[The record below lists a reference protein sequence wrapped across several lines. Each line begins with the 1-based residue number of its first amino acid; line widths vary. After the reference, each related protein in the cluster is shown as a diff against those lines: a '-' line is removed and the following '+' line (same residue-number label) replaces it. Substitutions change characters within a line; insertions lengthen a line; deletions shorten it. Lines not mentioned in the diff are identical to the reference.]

1 MVAEAAPSS
10 SSAIW
15 SRRRDEITFDRLHKF
30 WGALSPRARHEL
42 LRLDKQTLIEHARKN
57 LYCSRCNG
65 LLLESFTQIVI
76 YGKSLHQEGSCE
88 PRIQEVEAEEVQDPS
103 VHPWGGLSTTKD
115 GILTLLDCFINAKSL
130 HVIQNVFDNARARER
145 EREMLYPDACGGGGR
160 GWISPVIPNYG
171 RGHGTRDTCA
181 LHTARLSCDTLV
193 DFWSALGEETR
204 STLLRMKEEDF
215 IERLMHRFDSKR
227 FCRDCRRNVIREFKE
242 LKELKRMRKELR
254 CTSWFCVADT
264 AFKCE
269 VFEDAVLVDWHQSL
283 SEQDGNYHH
292 FEWAIGTD
300 EGKSDILKFE
310 NVGLSEQAHRKG
322 LDLDQFED
330 YFVTL
335 RVYKSDGRC
344 TDFCVKAHALKGQ
357 SCVHRRLIVGDGFV
371 TITKGESI
379 RSFFEHAEEAEEEDQ
394 EDDAMDRD
402 SNDPDADV
410 THPQKHAKSPEL
422 AREFLLDAAAVIFK
436 EQVEKAFRE
445 GTARQN
451 AHSVFVSLALK
462 LLEERVHVACKE
474 IITLEKQTKLL
485 EEEEKEKRE
494 EEERR
499 ERRRTKEREK
509 KNRRKERLKGKDRDK
524 EQSVQSKV
532 SDDTSLSS
540 LSNQATPSKQSQD
553 IPDLRYS
560 DSEEEDN
567 VALREQSSPDSSAD
581 QSSSRDSDE
590 RSNEH
595 ECNTTADCDGSFS
608 CEESIS
614 SRRNLRY
621 RRDFP
626 QEQDASY
633 WYEDCQDD
641 SGDIQQHSRERTRNN
656 TRGYSTAFSANNRT
670 RDRYN
675 PCSCGHQE
683 EYRYFPNTARP
694 SRDMKMTRKTV
705 EKPRLQYRRCY
716 PLDSFIV
723 PKGGRVGGT
732 PTKNVGPKQVWEPM
746 DARKKASLG
755 NGNNTA
761 GIADDADRS
770 DKVECSKDISE
781 CEKLEKVCEP
791 LADVCSERSDEV
803 ACKSDTDQPCREGEK
818 SQSGCNDGPHV
829 VDKPDSCLTKNT
841 GRTANLTSSDS
852 SSCLSE
858 GDRDSSMSSM
868 TSLSAQN
875 AESSSND
882 SEESSDRNNSSP
894 GDPPAKSAS
903 RSLLEMCAGNGFREY
918 QPKGFHPPDGNQFG
932 FRVAPFQDQMLPHQ
946 KVRAPPYSTP
956 FMGFHNHPL
965 PVPTNGYLSYP
976 QPGHFYPGP
985 VAPVGYGVTGN
996 QCVDFPMQ
1004 YSNNIHPYSGPE
1016 FGFLPSVPVHKT
1028 PVSFHAVP
1036 VPPLPPLCRSGVP
1049 VVMNPERQQ
1058 SHPLLPKLNQAVPVA
1073 ENGCAEDNT
1082 AKQKQKDDDSTP
1094 FSLFQ
1099 FNLPIAPPA
1108 PAASKEEQCGGA
1120 LAPPRPPPPP
1130 IARAQPCSRE
1140 ETNIKEYNLF
1150 SGCNNGVR
1158 FQLN

>member
-1 MVAEAAPSS
+1 MVAEAPP

-15 SRRRDEITFDRLHKF
+15 SRRRDDITFDRLHKF
-30 WGALSPRARHEL
+30 WSALSPHARNAL

-65 LLLESFTQIVI
+65 LLLESFTQIVM
-76 YGKSLHQEGSCE
+76 YGKSLHQEGSGE
-88 PRIQEVEAEEVQDPS
+88 PRIQEVEADEIQDPS

-115 GILTLLDCFINAKSL
+115 GILTLLDCFINAKSI

-193 DFWSALGEETR
+193 DFWSALSEETR
-204 STLLRMKEEDF
+204 SSLLRMKEEDF

-242 LKELKRMRKELR
+242 LKELKRMRKEPR

-269 VFEDAVLVDWHQSL
+269 VFEDAVVVDWQQSL
-283 SEQDGNYHH
+283 LEQDGSYHH
-292 FEWAIGTD
+292 FEWAVGTD
-300 EGKSDILKFE
+300 EGKSDILDFE
-310 NVGLSEQAHRKG
+310 DVGMNGQVHRNG
-322 LDLDQFED
+322 IDLDQFED

-335 RVYKSDGRC
+335 RAWRLDGRC
-344 TDFCVKAHALKGQ
+344 TEFCVKAHALKGQ

-379 RSFFEHAEEAEEEDQ
+379 RSFFEHAEEAEEED
-394 EDDAMDRD
+394 EEDAMDRD
-402 SNDPDADV
+402 GNDPDGDAA
-410 THPQKHAKSPEL
+410 HPQKHAKSPEL

-485 EEEEKEKRE
+485 EEEEREKRE

-499 ERRRTKEREK
+499 ERRRAKEREK
-509 KNRRKERLKGKDRDK
+509 KHRRKERLKGKDRDK
-524 EQSVQSKV
+524 EKTLVQSKV
-532 SDDTSLSS
+532 SDDISLSS
-540 LSNQATPSKQSQD
+540 LSNSTVETNNQSQD
-553 IPDLRYS
+553 VLDS
-560 DSEEEDN
+560 SEEEYN
-567 VALREQSSPDSSAD
+567 AVVREHYSPDTSVD
-581 QSSSRDSDE
+581 QSSSKETDE
-590 RSNEH
+590 QSNEH
-595 ECNTTADCDGSFS
+595 ECNATSEFVPTDCNGSLL
-608 CEESIS
+608 CEESKS
-614 SRRNLRY
+614 SRF

-626 QEQDASY
+626 QEQDPSC
-633 WYEDCQDD
+633 WNEDCRYDTGD
-641 SGDIQQHSRERTRNN
+641 TGDIQRQSRERTMNPA
-656 TRGYSTAFSANNRT
+656 RGYNTVFSANNRA

-675 PCSCGHQE
+675 PCSCGNQE
-683 EYRYFPNTARP
+683 DYRYFSTTARP
-694 SRDMKMTRKTV
+694 SREMKMARKTVV

-723 PKGGRVGGT
+723 SKGGRVGGN
-732 PTKNVGPKQVWEPM
+732 KNAGPKKVWEPM
-746 DARKKASLG
+746 DSRKKASLG
-755 NGNNTA
+755 NANNA
-761 GIADDADRS
+761 AVSADDADRS
-770 DKVECSKDISE
+770 SEVECSKDVNE
-781 CEKLEKVCEP
+781 CQNLETGCEP
-791 LADVCSERSDEV
+791 LAEVCSKGSEE
-803 ACKSDTDQPCREGEK
+803 ACKSDTDQPCKESEK
-818 SQSGCNDGPHV
+818 NQAACNSGPHV
-829 VDKPDSCLTKNT
+829 VDNPDCCLTKDA
-841 GRTANLTSSDS
+841 GRTANLTSSGS

-875 AESSSND
+875 AESSSTSD
-882 SEESSDRNNSSP
+882 SEESSERNNSSP
-894 GDPPAKSAS
+894 GDPATKSAS

-918 QPKGFHPPDGNQFG
+918 QPKSIHPPDGNQFG
-932 FRVAPFQDQMLPHQ
+932 FSVAPFQDQLLHHQ
-946 KVRAPPYSTP
+946 KVHAPPYSPT

-965 PVPTNGYLSYP
+965 PVPTNGYIPYP
-976 QPGHFYPGP
+976 QPGHFYPSP
-985 VAPVGYGVTGN
+985 VAPVGYGVAGN
-996 QCVDFPMQ
+996 QCVDFPMH

-1016 FGFLPSVPVHKT
+1016 FGFMPSQPIHKAQ
-1028 PVSFHAVP
+1028 VNFHAVP
-1036 VPPLPPLCRSGVP
+1036 PAPLCRNGAP
-1049 VVMNPERQQ
+1049 VVITPDMQQ
-1058 SHPLLPKLNQAVPVA
+1058 SHALPPKLNQAVPQ
-1073 ENGCAEDNT
+1073 NGCAEDST
-1082 AKQKQKDDDSTP
+1082 KQKDDDCTP

-1108 PAASKEEQCGGA
+1108 LATSKEEQSGGA
-1120 LAPPRPPPPP
+1120 LASRPPPVAP
-1130 IARAQPCSRE
+1130 AQSCSRE

-1150 SGCNNGVR
+1150 SGCNGVV
-1158 FQLN
+1158 FPFE

>member
-1 MVAEAAPSS
+1 M
-10 SSAIW
+10 
-15 SRRRDEITFDRLHKF
+15 
-30 WGALSPRARHEL
+30 
-42 LRLDKQTLIEHARKN
+42 
-57 LYCSRCNG
+57 
-65 LLLESFTQIVI
+65 
-76 YGKSLHQEGSCE
+76 YGKALHQEGPCE
-88 PRIQEVEAEEVQDPS
+88 PRIQEVEAEEVEDPS

-115 GILTLLDCFINAKSL
+115 GILTLLDCFISAKSL

-160 GWISPVIPNYG
+160 GWISPVMPNYG

-204 STLLRMKEEDF
+204 SSLLRMKEEDF

-242 LKELKRMRKELR
+242 LKELKRMRREPR

-269 VFEDAVLVDWHQSL
+269 VFEDAVLVDWQQSL
-283 SEQDGNYHH
+283 LEQDGIYHH

-300 EGKSDILKFE
+300 EGKSDIMNFE
-310 NVGLSEQAHRKG
+310 NVGMNGQVHRKG
-322 LDLDQFED
+322 IDLYQFED

-335 RVYKSDGRC
+335 RAWRLDGRC
-344 TDFCVKAHALKGQ
+344 TELCVKAHALKGQ

-379 RSFFEHAEEAEEEDQ
+379 RSFFEYAEEAEEED

-402 SNDPDADV
+402 SNDPDGDV
-410 THPQKHAKSPEL
+410 AHPQKHAKSPEL

-485 EEEEKEKRE
+485 EEEEREKRE

-524 EQSVQSKV
+524 EKTLVPSKK
-532 SDDTSLSS
+532 SDDIPPLSLKDQAAQN
-540 LSNQATPSKQSQD
+540 SNESQD
-553 IPDLRYS
+553 ILDSRYS

-567 VALREQSSPDSSAD
+567 VLVREQYSPDSSAD

-595 ECNTTADCDGSFS
+595 ECNTTTEFVRTDCDSPFLCEGSK
-608 CEESIS
+608 S
-614 SRRNLRY
+614 SRRNLRF

-633 WYEDCQDD
+633 WHEDCHDD
-641 SGDIQQHSRERTRNN
+641 SGDIQWQSRERIRNN
-656 TRGYSTAFSANNRT
+656 TRVYSTVFNANNRT

-675 PCSCGHQE
+675 NPCSCGHQDD
-683 EYRYFPNTARP
+683 YRYFSTAARP
-694 SRDMKMTRKTV
+694 SREIKMSRKTV
-705 EKPRLQYRRCY
+705 AEKPRLQYRRCY
-716 PLDSFIV
+716 PVDSFAASN
-723 PKGGRVGGT
+723 GGRIGGI
-732 PTKNVGPKQVWEPM
+732 PNKNTGPKQVWEPM

-755 NGNNTA
+755 ALNNAA
-761 GIADDADRS
+761 GVTDDADRS
-770 DKVECSKDISE
+770 DQVECSKDISE
-781 CEKLEKVCEP
+781 CEKPEKVREP
-791 LADVCSERSDEV
+791 LAEVCSERSEE
-803 ACKSDTDQPCREGEK
+803 ACKSDTNQPCEGDRN
-818 SQSGCNDGPHV
+818 QSGCNDETHV
-829 VDKPDSCLTKNT
+829 MDKPDCCLTKDT
-841 GRTANLTSSDS
+841 ARAANLTSSGS

-858 GDRDSSMSSM
+858 GDRDSSMSSL

-875 AESSSND
+875 AESSSSTSD

-894 GDPPAKSAS
+894 GDPPAKNAS

-918 QPKGFHPPDGNQFG
+918 QPKGLHPPDSNHFA
-932 FRVAPFQDQMLPHQ
+932 FRVPPFQDQLVQQ
-946 KVRAPPYSTP
+946 KVHAPPYSSP
-956 FMGFHNHPL
+956 FLGFHNHPL
-965 PVPTNGYLSYP
+965 PVPTNGYLQYP
-976 QPGHFYPGP
+976 PAGHFYPGP
-985 VAPVGYGVTGN
+985 VAPVGYGVSGN
-996 QCVDFPMQ
+996 QCVDFPVP
-1004 YSNNIHPYSGPE
+1004 YNNNIHPYSGPE
-1016 FGFLPSVPVHKT
+1016 FGFLPSPPVHKA

-1036 VPPLPPLCRSGVP
+1036 MPPPTPLCRTGVP
-1049 VVMNPERQQ
+1049 VVMNQERQQ
-1058 SHPLLPKLNQAVPVA
+1058 NPVLTKSNEAVLVP
-1073 ENGCAEDNT
+1073 ENACAEDNAT
-1082 AKQKQKDDDSTP
+1082 KQKQKDNDSTP

-1099 FNLPIAPPA
+1099 FHLPIAPPA
-1108 PAASKEEQCGGA
+1108 PATSKEEQGRGA
-1120 LAPPRPPPPP
+1120 LASSKQVI
-1130 IARAQPCSRE
+1130 IAQSQPCSRE
-1140 ETNIKEYNLF
+1140 ETNIKEYNIF
-1150 SGCNNGVR
+1150 SGCNGVM
-1158 FQLN
+1158 FQFN

>member
-310 NVGLSEQAHRKG
+310 NVGLSEQVHRKG

-379 RSFFEHAEEAEEEDQ
+379 RSFFEHAEEAEEED

-524 EQSVQSKV
+524 EQTVQSKV

-1036 VPPLPPLCRSGVP
+1036 VPPPPPLCRSGVP

>member
-1 MVAEAAPSS
+1 MVAEAAP

-30 WGALSPRARHEL
+30 WSALSPRQRNEL

-65 LLLESFTQIVI
+65 LLLESFAQIVM
-76 YGKSLHQEGSCE
+76 YGKSLHQECLGDQ
-88 PRIQEVEAEEVQDPS
+88 RIQEVEAEEVQDPS
-103 VHPWGGLSTTKD
+103 VHPWGGLSTTKE
-115 GILTLLDCFINAKSL
+115 GILTVLDCFINAKSL
-130 HVIQNVFDNARARER
+130 HVLQNVFDNARARER

-204 STLLRMKEEDF
+204 SSLLRMKEEDF

-242 LKELKRMRKELR
+242 LKELKRMRKEPR

-264 AFKCE
+264 DFMCE
-269 VFEDAVLVDWHQSL
+269 VFEDAVRVDWHQSL
-283 SEQDGNYHH
+283 SEENGSYHH

-300 EGKSDILKFE
+300 EGKSDILDFE
-310 NVGLSEQAHRKG
+310 NVGLKGQVHREG

-335 RVYKSDGRC
+335 RAWRLDGRC
-344 TDFCVKAHALKGQ
+344 TELCVKAHALKGQ

-379 RSFFEHAEEAEEEDQ
+379 RSFFEYAEEAEEED

-402 SNDPDADV
+402 GNDPDSDAA
-410 THPQKHAKSPEL
+410 HPQKHAKSPEL

-451 AHSVFVSLALK
+451 AHSIFVSLALK

-474 IITLEKQTKLL
+474 IITLEKQIKLL

-509 KNRRKERLKGKDRDK
+509 KHRRKERLKGKDKAK
-524 EQSVQSKV
+524 EKTVVQSKS
-532 SDDTSLSS
+532 SDDIPPSS
-540 LSNQATPSKQSQD
+540 LSKLAASTNNQSQD
-553 IPDLRYS
+553 FEDSRYS
-560 DSEEEDN
+560 SSEDEDKGLVVDN
-567 VALREQSSPDSSAD
+567 YCPDTCVDQSPSRDIDEQSNEYECDTAAEFVPTDCNDSFLCE
-581 QSSSRDSDE
+581 QSK
-590 RSNEH
+590 
-595 ECNTTADCDGSFS
+595 
-608 CEESIS
+608 S
-614 SRRNLRY
+614 SRRNFRF
-621 RRDFP
+621 RRDFT
-626 QEQDASY
+626 QEQDGNY
-633 WYEDCQDD
+633 WYEDCQDE
-641 SGDIQQHSRERTRNN
+641 SGDMGDIHHQLRERTRNC
-656 TRGYSTAFSANNRT
+656 TRGYNSVFSANNRT

-683 EYRYFPNTARP
+683 DYRYFSTTGRP
-694 SRDMKMTRKTV
+694 SREMKMARKTVV

-723 PKGGRVGGT
+723 SKGGRVGGT
-732 PTKNVGPKQVWEPM
+732 PNKNAGLKQVWEPM
-746 DARKKASLG
+746 DARKKASIG
-755 NGNNTA
+755 NSNNA
-761 GIADDADRS
+761 CEAADDADRS
-770 DKVECSKDISE
+770 NQLECSKDINA
-781 CEKLEKVCEP
+781 CQKLETGSESISE
-791 LADVCSERSDEV
+791 VCSKRSEES
-803 ACKSDTDQPCREGEK
+803 CQSDTDQACNEGEK
-818 SQSGCNDGPHV
+818 NQVACNNEPHV
-829 VDKPDSCLTKNT
+829 VDKPDCCLTKDT
-841 GRTANLTSSDS
+841 GQTANLTSSDS

-875 AESSSND
+875 AESSSTSD
-882 SEESSDRNNSSP
+882 SEESSERNNSSP
-894 GDPPAKSAS
+894 GDPPTKNGS
-903 RSLLEMCAGNGFREY
+903 RSLLEMCAGNGFREFK
-918 QPKGFHPPDGNQFG
+918 PKSIQPPDSNQIGFG
-932 FRVAPFQDQMLPHQ
+932 MVAPFQDQLLLHQ
-946 KVRAPPYSTP
+946 KVQAPS
-956 FMGFHNHPL
+956 FSSAFVGFHSHPL
-965 PVPTNGYLSYP
+965 PIPTNGYIPYP
-976 QPGHFYPGP
+976 QPARFYPSP
-985 VAPVGYGVTGN
+985 VAPVGYGVAGN
-996 QCVDFPMQ
+996 QCVDFPVQ
-1004 YSNNIHPYSGPE
+1004 YSNNIHPYSGSE
-1016 FGFLPSVPVHKT
+1016 FGYVPPQPVHKA
-1028 PVSFHAVP
+1028 PVTFHAM
-1036 VPPLPPLCRSGVP
+1036 PPAPLCRNGAP
-1049 VVMNPERQQ
+1049 VVMNPDRQQ
-1058 SHPLLPKLNQAVPVA
+1058 SHVLPPSLNVAVTQ
-1073 ENGCAEDNT
+1073 NGCSEDNT
-1082 AKQKQKDDDSTP
+1082 KQKDDDSTP

-1108 PAASKEEQCGGA
+1108 PAASKEEQCCGA
-1120 LAPPRPPPPP
+1120 MASSLP
-1130 IARAQPCSRE
+1130 IAQAQPCSRE

-1150 SGCNNGVR
+1150 SGGCTGVI
-1158 FQLN
+1158 FPFD

>member
-1 MVAEAAPSS
+1 MVAEAAP
-10 SSAIW
+10 SAIW

-30 WGALSPRARHEL
+30 WSALSPRARHEL

-65 LLLESFTQIVI
+65 LLLESFTQIVK

-88 PRIQEVEAEEVQDPS
+88 PRFQEVEAEEVQDPS

-130 HVIQNVFDNARARER
+130 HVIQNVFASARARER

-193 DFWSALGEETR
+193 DFWSALSEETR
-204 STLLRMKEEDF
+204 SSLLRMKEEDF

-242 LKELKRMRKELR
+242 LKELKRMRKEPC

-264 AFKCE
+264 AFQCE
-269 VFEDAVLVDWHQSL
+269 MFEDAVLVDWHQSFL
-283 SEQDGNYHH
+283 EQDEIYNH
-292 FEWAIGTD
+292 FELAIGTD
-300 EGKSDILKFE
+300 EGKSDIL
-310 NVGLSEQAHRKG
+310 N
-322 LDLDQFED
+322 FED
-330 YFVTL
+330 V
-335 RVYKSDGRC
+335 GMN
-344 TDFCVKAHALKGQ
+344 GQ
-357 SCVHRRLIVGDGFV
+357 VHR
-371 TITKGESI
+371 
-379 RSFFEHAEEAEEEDQ
+379 
-394 EDDAMDRD
+394 
-402 SNDPDADV
+402 
-410 THPQKHAKSPEL
+410 
-422 AREFLLDAAAVIFK
+422 
-436 EQVEKAFRE
+436 
-445 GTARQN
+445 
-451 AHSVFVSLALK
+451 
-462 LLEERVHVACKE
+462 
-474 IITLEKQTKLL
+474 
-485 EEEEKEKRE
+485 
-494 EEERR
+494 
-499 ERRRTKEREK
+499 KEREK
-509 KNRRKERLKGKDRDK
+509 KNRRKERLKGKDRDREK
-524 EQSVQSKV
+524 IVVKSKG
-532 SDDTSLSS
+532 DTSPPS
-540 LSNQATPSKQSQD
+540 LSNQATPNNESLN
-553 IPDLRYS
+553 ILDLRYS

-567 VALREQSSPDSSAD
+567 VMAREHSSPDSSVD
-581 QSSSRDSDE
+581 QASSRDSDE

-595 ECNTTADCDGSFS
+595 ECNATTDCDGSFS
-608 CEESIS
+608 YEESIS

-641 SGDIQQHSRERTRNN
+641 SGDVQQHSRERIWNN
-656 TRGYSTAFSANNRT
+656 TRGYNTVFGANNRT

-683 EYRYFPNTARP
+683 EYRYFSNTARP
-694 SRDMKMTRKTV
+694 SRDMKMARKTV

-723 PKGGRVGGT
+723 PKGGRVGGA
-732 PTKNVGPKQVWEPM
+732 PTKNAGPKQVWEPM

-755 NGNNTA
+755 NESNTA
-761 GIADDADRS
+761 GVADDADRS
-770 DKVECSKDISE
+770 DQVECSKVISE

-791 LADVCSERSDEV
+791 LADVGSEGSEV
-803 ACKSDTDQPCREGEK
+803 VCKSDTDEPCRGEK
-818 SQSGCNDGPHV
+818 SQSACNDGPHV
-829 VDKPDSCLTKNT
+829 MDKPDSCLAKDT

-875 AESSSND
+875 AESSSTSD
-882 SEESSDRNNSSP
+882 SEDSSDRNNRSP
-894 GDPPAKSAS
+894 GDPPVKSAS

-918 QPKGFHPPDGNQFG
+918 QPKGLHPPDGNQFG
-932 FRVAPFQDQMLPHQ
+932 FRVGPFQDQMLHHQ
-946 KVRAPPYSTP
+946 KVHAPPYSAP

-976 QPGHFYPGP
+976 QPGHFFPGP
-985 VAPVGYGVTGN
+985 VAPVRYGVAGN

-1004 YSNNIHPYSGPE
+1004 YNNNIHPYSGPE
-1016 FGFLPSVPVHKT
+1016 FGFLPSPPVHKA

-1036 VPPLPPLCRSGVP
+1036 VPVPPPTPLCRSGVP
-1049 VVMNPERQQ
+1049 VLMNQERQQ
-1058 SHPLLPKLNQAVPVA
+1058 SHPLIPKLNQAVLVA
-1073 ENGCAEDNT
+1073 ENGCAEDNNT
-1082 AKQKQKDDDSTP
+1082 KQKQKDDDSMP

-1108 PAASKEEQCGGA
+1108 PAASKEEQVEGA
-1120 LAPPRPPPPP
+1120 LAPSRLLPP
-1130 IARAQPCSRE
+1130 IAQAQPCSREIAQAQPCSRE

-1150 SGCNNGVR
+1150 SGCNDGVMFR
-1158 FQLN
+1158 LN

>member
-1 MVAEAAPSS
+1 MVAEAAP

-15 SRRRDEITFDRLHKF
+15 SRRRDEITFERLHKF
-30 WGALSPRARHEL
+30 WSALSPHARHEL

-65 LLLESFTQIVI
+65 LLLESFTQIVM
-76 YGKSLHQEGSCE
+76 YGKSQHQEGSCE
-88 PRIQEVEAEEVQDPS
+88 QKTQEVEAEEVQDPS

-130 HVIQNVFDNARARER
+130 HILQNVFDNARARER
-145 EREMLYPDACGGGGR
+145 DREMLYPDACGGAGR

-204 STLLRMKEEDF
+204 SSLLRMKEEDF

-242 LKELKRMRKELR
+242 LKELKRMRREPR

-269 VFEDAVLVDWHQSL
+269 VFEDAVLVDWHQSFL
-283 SEQDGNYHH
+283 EQDGSYHH

-300 EGKSDILKFE
+300 EGKSDILDFE
-310 NVGLSEQAHRKG
+310 NVGMNGQVHKKG

-335 RVYKSDGRC
+335 RAWKLDGRC
-344 TDFCVKAHALKGQ
+344 TEFCVKAHALKGQ
-357 SCVHRRLIVGDGFV
+357 SCVHRRLIVGDGYV

-379 RSFFEHAEEAEEEDQ
+379 RSFFEHAEEAEEED
-394 EDDAMDRD
+394 EDDAIDRD
-402 SNDPDADV
+402 GNDPDVDGA
-410 THPQKHAKSPEL
+410 HPQKHAKSPEL

-485 EEEEKEKRE
+485 EEEEKEKRL

-509 KNRRKERLKGKDRDK
+509 KHRRKERLKGKERDK
-524 EQSVQSKV
+524 DKTQVQSNV
-532 SDDTSLSS
+532 SNDISPSCQGTQESS
-540 LSNQATPSKQSQD
+540 TPANNQSQD
-553 IPDLRYS
+553 VQDSRYS

-567 VALREQSSPDSSAD
+567 VVIRENCSPDTSVD
-581 QSSSRDSDE
+581 QSSSREIDQQSDE
-590 RSNEH
+590 H
-595 ECNTTADCDGSFS
+595 QCNTTAEFVHTDCTGPFI
-608 CEESIS
+608 CEQSKS
-614 SRRNLRY
+614 SRRNMRF

-626 QEQDASY
+626 QEQHDSY

-641 SGDIQQHSRERTRNN
+641 SGDFGDIQRQSRERIRNN
-656 TRGYSTAFSANNRT
+656 ARGYNSVFSTNNRT

-683 EYRYFPNTARP
+683 DYRYFSPTARP
-694 SRDMKMTRKTV
+694 SREVKMARRTVV

-723 PKGGRVGGT
+723 SKGGRVGST
-732 PTKNVGPKQVWEPM
+732 PNKSAGPKQVWEPM
-746 DARKKASLG
+746 DASKKASLG
-755 NGNNTA
+755 NANNAA
-761 GIADDADRS
+761 GTADDTDRS
-770 DKVECSKDISE
+770 NLLECSKDINE
-781 CEKLEKVCEP
+781 CEKIDTRSDPHAE
-791 LADVCSERSDEV
+791 VCSNRSDE
-803 ACKSDTDQPCREGEK
+803 ACKSDTDLPCKEGEK
-818 SQSGCNDGPHV
+818 DQAASADEDLV
-829 VDKPDSCLTKNT
+829 VNKPDCCMAKDAGHTT
-841 GRTANLTSSDS
+841 NLSSSDS

-875 AESSSND
+875 AESSSTSD
-882 SEESSDRNNSSP
+882 SEESSERNNSTP
-894 GDPPAKSAS
+894 GDPPTKNAS
-903 RSLLEMCAGNGFREY
+903 RSLLEMCAGNGFREF
-918 QPKGFHPPDGNQFG
+918 QPKSMQTPDSNKIGFGTI
-932 FRVAPFQDQMLPHQ
+932 APFQDQMLHHQ
-946 KVRAPPYSTP
+946 KVHAPPYSST

-965 PVPTNGYLSYP
+965 SVTTNGYIPYP
-976 QPGHFYPGP
+976 QPGHFYPSP
-985 VAPVGYGVTGN
+985 MAPVGYGVPGN

-1004 YSNNIHPYSGPE
+1004 FSSVHTYPGSE
-1016 FGFLPSVPVHKT
+1016 FGYAPAQPVHKT
-1028 PVSFHAVP
+1028 PASFHAVP
-1036 VPPLPPLCRSGVP
+1036 PAPLCRNGVSL
-1049 VVMNPERQQ
+1049 VMSPDRQQ
-1058 SHPLLPKLNQAVPVA
+1058 SHALPPLFNKVVPQSDCPEQIA
-1073 ENGCAEDNT
+1073 
-1082 AKQKQKDDDSTP
+1082 KQKDDNTP

-1099 FNLPIAPPA
+1099 FNLPIGPPA
-1108 PAASKEEQCGGA
+1108 PATTKDEQSGGELASKPSTAQ
-1120 LAPPRPPPPP
+1120 
-1130 IARAQPCSRE
+1130 AQPCSRE

-1150 SGCNNGVR
+1150 SASSGGL
-1158 FQLN
+1158 FQFI

>member
-1 MVAEAAPSS
+1 MVAEAAP

-30 WGALSPRARHEL
+30 WSALSPRARHEL
-42 LRLDKQTLIEHARKN
+42 LRLDKQSLIEHARKN

-65 LLLESFTQIVI
+65 LLLESFTQIVT
-76 YGKSLHQEGSCE
+76 YGKSQHQEGSCE
-88 PRIQEVEAEEVQDPS
+88 PKFQEVEAEEVQDPS

-130 HVIQNVFDNARARER
+130 HVLQNVFDHARGRER
-145 EREMLYPDACGGGGR
+145 EREMLYPDACGGSGR

-193 DFWSALGEETR
+193 DFWSALSEETR
-204 STLLRMKEEDF
+204 SSLLRMKEEDF

-242 LKELKRMRKELR
+242 LKELKRMRREPR

-264 AFKCE
+264 AFQCE
-269 VFEDAVLVDWHQSL
+269 VFEDAVVVDWHQSFL
-283 SEQDGNYHH
+283 EQDGSYHH
-292 FEWAIGTD
+292 FEWAVGTD
-300 EGKSDILKFE
+300 EGKSDILGFE
-310 NVGLSEQAHRKG
+310 NVGMNGQAHRKG

-335 RVYKSDGRC
+335 RAWKLDGRC
-344 TDFCVKAHALKGQ
+344 TEFCVKAHALKGQ
-357 SCVHRRLIVGDGFV
+357 SCVHRRLIVGDGYV

-379 RSFFEHAEEAEEEDQ
+379 RSFFEHAEEAEEDDEED
-394 EDDAMDRD
+394 AVDRD
-402 SNDPDADV
+402 GNDPDGDGA
-410 THPQKHAKSPEL
+410 HPQKHAKSPEL

-462 LLEERVHVACKE
+462 LLEERIHVACKE

-509 KNRRKERLKGKDRDK
+509 KHRRKERLKGKDRDK
-524 EQSVQSKV
+524 ERTQDQSNV
-532 SDDTSLSS
+532 SDET
-540 LSNQATPSKQSQD
+540 TPSSQDVQDLGASTNNQSQD
-553 IPDLRYS
+553 IQDSRYS

-567 VALREQSSPDSSAD
+567 DDVRENYSPDTSVD
-581 QSSSRDSDE
+581 QSSSRDIDE
-590 RSNEH
+590 QSNEH
-595 ECNTTADCDGSFS
+595 QCDTTAEFVHTDCSGSFT
-608 CEESIS
+608 CEQSKS
-614 SRRNLRY
+614 SRRNMRF
-621 RRDFP
+621 RRNFP
-626 QEQDASY
+626 QDQHDTY

-641 SGDIQQHSRERTRNN
+641 SGDIGDIQRQSRDRIRNN
-656 TRGYSTAFSANNRT
+656 IRGYNSVFSKNNRA

-683 EYRYFPNTARP
+683 DSRYFSTAARS
-694 SRDMKMTRKTV
+694 SREVKIARRTMV

-716 PLDSFIV
+716 PMDSLV
-723 PKGGRVGGT
+723 SKGGRI
-732 PTKNVGPKQVWEPM
+732 GPKQVWEPM

-755 NGNNTA
+755 NANNTD
-761 GIADDADRS
+761 GTADDANQS
-770 DKVECSKDISE
+770 NLVECSKDINV
-781 CEKLEKVCEP
+781 CEKLDTGSEQHAE
-791 LADVCSERSDEV
+791 VCSSQSEE
-803 ACKSDTDQPCREGEK
+803 ACKSDTDQPCKEGEK
-818 SQSGCNDGPHV
+818 DQAASADEVIAAN
-829 VDKPDSCLTKNT
+829 KPDCCLTRDAGIGT
-841 GRTANLTSSDS
+841 NLPSSDS

-875 AESSSND
+875 AESSSTSD
-882 SEESSDRNNSSP
+882 SEESSERNNVSP
-894 GDPPAKSAS
+894 GGDPPTKNGT
-903 RSLLEMCAGNGFREY
+903 RSLLEVCVGNGFREF
-918 QPKGFHPPDGNQFG
+918 QPQSIQASDSNKMGFGTT
-932 FRVAPFQDQMLPHQ
+932 APFQDKLLPHQ
-946 KVRAPPYSTP
+946 NVHAPPFSSS

-965 PVPTNGYLSYP
+965 PVPTSAFVPYP

-985 VAPVGYGVTGN
+985 MGPVGYGVPAN
-996 QCVDFPMQ
+996 QRVNFPMQ
-1004 YSNNIHPYSGPE
+1004 FSSVHPYPGSE
-1016 FGFLPSVPVHKT
+1016 FGCVPVQPVQKT
-1028 PVSFHAVP
+1028 PVSFHAM
-1036 VPPLPPLCRSGVP
+1036 PPTPPYRNGVSLFKGSDGQKSHALPPIFKEVEPQSDC
-1049 VVMNPERQQ
+1049 PE
-1058 SHPLLPKLNQAVPVA
+1058 
-1073 ENGCAEDNT
+1073 EI
-1082 AKQKQKDDDSTP
+1082 AKRKNERTP

-1099 FNLPIAPPA
+1099 FNLPIGCPVLAV
-1108 PAASKEEQCGGA
+1108 SEDEQSGGA
-1120 LAPPRPPPPP
+1120 LASTPPTAP
-1130 IARAQPCSRE
+1130 AQTCSRE
-1140 ETNIKEYNLF
+1140 ETDIKEYNLF
-1150 SGCNNGVR
+1150 SAGSGGL
-1158 FQLN
+1158 FPFI